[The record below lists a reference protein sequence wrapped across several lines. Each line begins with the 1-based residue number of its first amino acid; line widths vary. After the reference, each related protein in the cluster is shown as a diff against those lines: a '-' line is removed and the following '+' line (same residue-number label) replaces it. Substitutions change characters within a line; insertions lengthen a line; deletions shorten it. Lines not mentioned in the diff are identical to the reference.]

1 MIKYV
6 ISLILI
12 VMFFLYFLFKK
23 LQSHLTNLSKIIT
36 NKLTDIELNRLF
48 KDDVQVIVVK
58 NYLNKQEIEK
68 YLNQINNYIDNNP
81 TKYTKWK
88 YSKDKEHDVNIFQ
101 YPLSY
106 VLNKDITPTEYFY
119 YNEKINRNLYN
130 NSPKKELPFYNI
142 NKELKKFFIKVG
154 QDDRLINNFPQYSKY
169 NNSFLDSLVRIY
181 EPNSYP
187 LSVGLIHKDVDETGF
202 YKNCDIYSSCIYL
215 RTPDKEDG
223 KEGGNLRLWKNFLF
237 NTLEIKPEEGD
248 LIIFNTSYLHSV
260 TTFNKGKRVSFQSF
274 LINDKDNDNIYLRI

>member
-1 MIKYV
+1 
-6 ISLILI
+6 
-12 VMFFLYFLFKK
+12 MFFLYFLLKK
-23 LQSHLTNLSKIIT
+23 LQSHLNNLSKIIT
-36 NKLTDIELNRLF
+36 TKLTDIELNRLL

-130 NSPKKELPFYNI
+130 NCPKKELP
-142 NKELKKFFIKVG
+142 
-154 QDDRLINNFPQYSKY
+154 
-169 NNSFLDSLVRIY
+169 
-181 EPNSYP
+181 
-187 LSVGLIHKDVDETGF
+187 LSVQMCGIDAALRDT
-202 YKNCDIYSSCIYL
+202 CIPHPFEWC
-215 RTPDKEDG
+215 R
-223 KEGGNLRLWKNFLF
+223 
-237 NTLEIKPEEGD
+237 
-248 LIIFNTSYLHSV
+248 
-260 TTFNKGKRVSFQSF
+260 
-274 LINDKDNDNIYLRI
+274 